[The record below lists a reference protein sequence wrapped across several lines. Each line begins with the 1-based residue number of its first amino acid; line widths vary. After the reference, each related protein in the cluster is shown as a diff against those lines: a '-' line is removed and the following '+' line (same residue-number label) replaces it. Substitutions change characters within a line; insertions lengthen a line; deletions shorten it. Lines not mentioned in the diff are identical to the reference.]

1 MNLLKKIQ
9 LYNSYKNIIKNN
21 KVTLEGDFNIR
32 IDRANRMY
40 TVVNVPD
47 ELFGEQYNLRKGDI
61 DTISMSYIKEYIN
74 RLSIYL
80 NQIGLNELYDFYEPV
95 KKVDKYSYLLVLG
108 FKPMNSLEYNN
119 TIMFRVLPISV
130 GILLISLIL
139 YLIIR

>member
-47 ELFGEQYNLRKGDI
+47 ELFGESYNLRKGDI

>member
-1 MNLLKKIQ
+1 MNFFKKIQ
-9 LYNSYKNIIKNN
+9 LYSSYKNILKKN

-40 TVVNVPD
+40 TVINVPD
-47 ELFGEQYNLRKGDI
+47 ELFGEPYNLRKGDI

-74 RLSIYL
+74 RLSVFL

-95 KKVDKYSYLLVLG
+95 KKVDKYSYLVVLG
-108 FKPMNSLEYNN
+108 FKPMNSVEYNN
-119 TIMFRVLPISV
+119 TIMFRVLPISA

-139 YLIIR
+139 YLILR

>member
-1 MNLLKKIQ
+1 MNFFKKIQ
-9 LYNSYKNIIKNN
+9 LYSSYKNILKKN

-40 TVVNVPD
+40 TVINVPD
-47 ELFGEQYNLRKGDI
+47 ELFGEPYNLRKGDI

-74 RLSIYL
+74 RLSVFL

-95 KKVDKYSYLLVLG
+95 KKVDKYSYLVVLG
-108 FKPMNSLEYNN
+108 FKPMNSVEYNN
-119 TIMFRVLPISV
+119 TIMFRVLPISI

-139 YLIIR
+139 YLILR